1 TWPEAHYLGAL
12 HPVLDWAAD
21 RALSRLDRNAIL
33 AVRGGVDSPTVLL
46 VGTLSNQRGQVV
58 ASSFASVEF
67 PNPDN
72 HAFRLLSV
80 HGSAAE
86 MIDAVGLAERRSN
99 VGAVAGLGDLSA
111 LIRPAVLAAQAELD
125 QLFDAAATAAQEK
138 VARWSERIASWDRE
152 PADLAQRLELRLRR
166 LSVEQEKELV

>member
-1 TWPEAHYLGAL
+1 
-12 HPVLDWAAD
+12 
-21 RALSRLDRNAIL
+21 
-33 AVRGGVDSPTVLL
+33 
-46 VGTLSNQRGQVV
+46 
-58 ASSFASVEF
+58 
-67 PNPDN
+67 
-72 HAFRLLSV
+72 FRLLSV

-152 PADLAQRLELRLRR
+152 AADLAQRLELRQRR
-166 LSVEQEKELV
+166 LSVEQEKELVEKMAPARRLVRPVLVVVPADHPAEVA